1 MTKIRKHKLVRL
13 SDAKRRTLGPFGSFE
28 EVGAIGRLT
37 PG

>member
-1 MTKIRKHKLVRL
+1 MTKTRLNKLVRL
-13 SDAKRRTLGPFGSFE
+13 SNAKRRTLGPFGDFE